1 MSPWAGKICP
11 ITAVIQIEL
20 LDIKDKKH
28 HHAKKKNT
36 EKSNKKGNPQLSQF
50 FFHSLETL
58 ETSSFRLK
66 CKEQLLLTLNS
77 GSRSGS
83 HLSLSSTFWSLSS

>member
-28 HHAKKKNT
+28 HHAKKKKKNNT

-50 FFHSLETL
+50 FFFILWKL
-58 ETSSFRLK
+58 WK
-66 CKEQLLLTLNS
+66 PV
-77 GSRSGS
+77 
-83 HLSLSSTFWSLSS
+83 LSV